1 MCPVSYRHISLLQS
15 ENPAFGDTINMQP
28 LRDCIPTLG
37 RYEAT
42 GTLESNK
49 QIEFARL
56 KELARFV

>member
-1 MCPVSYRHISLLQS
+1 MCPVSYRHISLLRS
-15 ENPAFGDTINMQP
+15 ENRCLRRYYKQP
-28 LRDCIPTLG
+28 LRDCIPTPG